1 MWSWP
6 LLGEAS
12 TMLPGVCAASPIST
26 PKWGQIGPTS
36 NSKAGRKGI
45 RLGSIFHDSGPLRKL
60 VDFQAKLIN
69 FGEGLGPRAP
79 RAPPGANFPR
89 FWRLQKSGRFPSKT
103 RLFWGVCAPE
113 RPERLLRLIFQDSA
127 PLRKVVDFR
136 AKLVN
141 FGGVWVLERP

>member
-12 TMLPGVCAASPIST
+12 TMLPGICAASPIST

-36 NSKAGRKGI
+36 SSKAWRKGI
-45 RLGSIFHDSGPLRKL
+45 RLGLIFHDSGPLRKL

-79 RAPPGANFPR
+79 RAPPRANFRR
-89 FWRLQKSGRFPSKT
+89 FWPLQKSGRVPRETREFLGGSPSSQARARIFPEKNNPLFPFT
-103 RLFWGVCAPE
+103 RQNSHMGFTDPGS
-113 RPERLLRLIFQDSA
+113 QT
-127 PLRKVVDFR
+127 
-136 AKLVN
+136 
-141 FGGVWVLERP
+141 